1 MPLEMNL
8 DQQAT
13 VTLAITT
20 NTGKP
25 AKVDGIPSWE
35 ASDTAVFLVQAA
47 ADGMSGIV
55 AAADTEGVAGLLTVR
70 ADAYLGEGIREIV
83 GTLEVRILG
92 GEAEFMTLTAGTP
105 EPKLSVNPL

>member
-1 MPLEMNL
+1 MPLELKL

-20 NTGKP
+20 GTGKP
-25 AKVDGIPSWE
+25 AKVDGIPVWE
-35 ASDTAVFLVQAA
+35 ASDAAAFLVQAA

-55 AAADTEGVAGLLTVR
+55 AAADAAGVAGLLTVR
-70 ADAYLGEGIREIV
+70 ADADLGEGIREIV
-83 GTLEVRILG
+83 GTLEVRILSD
-92 GEAEFMTLTAGTP
+92 EAEFMTLTAGTP